1 MSHEHKLSLPLAILI
16 NINIMLGAGIF
27 LNTTLVAQQA
37 QALGFMSYV
46 IVGILLL
53 PLVLSIA
60 QLVAIHP
67 SGGFYTFGKKE
78 INTFVGFISAWSY
91 FAAKLA
97 SAAIL
102 IHSSVITIQLLIPF
116 FAIVDPFFLDF
127 CIISLFVAGNM
138 FNIKTGG
145 IIQTVFIVCK
155 LIPILF
161 TILAGMFL
169 FSGANYGTP
178 HLPWSGVPSSLP
190 LVIYA
195 TMGFES
201 ACSISS
207 KIKNAHKNAPL
218 AILISYT
225 IAVFLMVLYQV
236 FCYGA
241 LGATVAAQTSYRETL
256 PRLLGL
262 LLRSNPLTAYKVGG
276 LLNLA
281 IASSALG
288 GSYGVLFS
296 NSWNL
301 YTLAE
306 HGHLFLSSCFKKLN
320 KHAIPFVCVLAEGAL
335 CVFYLLISQ
344 GPNQQKTLQILSA
357 LGVISAYTISV
368 IALICAKKRDAS
380 IPLYSW
386 IPLLGLINCGVL
398 MSMCIKQLVFSG
410 LTALLY
416 FFCLILTGALM
427 FFYTQYQNKNSV

>member
-1 MSHEHKLSLPLAILI
+1 
-16 NINIMLGAGIF
+16 MLGAGIF
-27 LNTTLVAQQA
+27 LNTTLVAQQT
-37 QALGFMSYV
+37 QALGFMSYLIMGV
-46 IVGILLL
+46 LML

-78 INTFVGFISAWSY
+78 INTLTGFISAWIY

-116 FAIVDPFFLDF
+116 FASTNPLFLDF
-127 CIISLFVAGNM
+127 FIISLFVAGNM
-138 FNIKTGG
+138 FNIKTGST
-145 IIQTVFIVCK
+145 IQALFIVFK

-161 TILAGMFL
+161 TILAGIFL
-169 FSGANYGTP
+169 FNGTNYGTT
-178 HLPWSGVPSSLP
+178 HLIWSGIPSSLP

-195 TMGFES
+195 TMGFEA
-201 ACSISS
+201 ACSISN
-207 KIKNAHKNAPL
+207 KIKDAHKNAPL
-218 AILISYT
+218 VIIISYT
-225 IAVFLMVLYQV
+225 IAVFLMVLYQF

-241 LGATVAAQTSYRETL
+241 LGTTIATQASYRETL
-256 PRLLGL
+256 PRLLTL
-262 LLRSNPLTAYKVGG
+262 LLPATNTLTAYKIGG

-306 HGHLFLSSCFKKLN
+306 HSHLIFSSFFKRLN
-320 KHAIPFVCVLAEGAL
+320 KHAIPFVCVFAEGFL

-344 GPNQQKTLQILSA
+344 GPDQQKILQILSA
-357 LGVISAYTISV
+357 LGVVSTYTISV
-368 IALICAKKRDAS
+368 IALICAKKKDPLIS
-380 IPLYSW
+380 IYSW
-386 IPLLGLINCGVL
+386 IPFLGLLNCAIL
-398 MSMCIKQLVFSG
+398 MSMCIKQLILSG
-410 LTALLY
+410 FTALLY
-416 FFCLILTGALM
+416 FFCLILFGLCM
-427 FFYTQYQNKNSV
+427 FFFTQYKKEKST